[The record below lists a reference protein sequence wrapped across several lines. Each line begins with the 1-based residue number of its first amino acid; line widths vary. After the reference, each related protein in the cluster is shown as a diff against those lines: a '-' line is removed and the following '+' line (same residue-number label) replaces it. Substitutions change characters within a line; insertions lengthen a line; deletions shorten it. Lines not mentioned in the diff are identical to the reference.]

1 MISPTILRSLDVVS
15 CRVLLAVLVRKDEVA
30 TQQEMSGR
38 LALQG
43 LRLSIDVEAEDTVE
57 DK

>member
-1 MISPTILRSLDVVS
+1 MREKILRSLDGVN
-15 CRVLLAVLVRKDEVA
+15 CRVLVAALVRKGEIA

-43 LRLSIDVEAEDTVE
+43 LRLSIDN
-57 DK
+57 